1 MHALLSVRRPRGRA
15 VRAAG
20 AAACLCLLAACDRGP
35 SATPPVL
42 AGASSPAPAMPLSPA
57 ATTAERA
64 RFIADSEAAL
74 RAGDAAAVAQV
85 TAALRDDAPAV
96 VLALARGPSSTHG
109 QALAA
114 WARALWQGGQVEPLA
129 AVFTQLALGPDRRQD
144 AVRHF
149 GEGPPAEDGSPSH
162 ANAVALGHYVGVL
175 QAGLHAAT
183 AREAERQ
190 ALVTRWLRSAAAQ
203 AGVPEPTAALPP
215 PEAGAGA
222 RWVRFNL
229 YPALTSGAHDD
240 ADARLLA
247 AAVPATA
254 VRVLPNGEPDL
265 EIAVGSA
272 AQHAFL
278 RRQQVSREALAR

>member
-1 MHALLSVRRPRGRA
+1 M
-15 VRAAG
+15 
-20 AAACLCLLAACDRGP
+20 
-35 SATPPVL
+35 
-42 AGASSPAPAMPLSPA
+42 
-57 ATTAERA
+57 
-64 RFIADSEAAL
+64 
-74 RAGDAAAVAQV
+74 
-85 TAALRDDAPAV
+85 
-96 VLALARGPSSTHG
+96 
-109 QALAA
+109 
-114 WARALWQGGQVEPLA
+114 
-129 AVFTQLALGPDRRQD
+129 
-144 AVRHF
+144 
-149 GEGPPAEDGSPSH
+149 
-162 ANAVALGHYVGVL
+162 ALGHYVGVL

-254 VRVLPNGEPDL
+254 VLVLPNGEPDL